1 MYDYSP
7 LAKKYARYLPASS
20 PYDWEDILQ
29 EMLFKMIKYQSFQM
43 DKKGALE
50 FVRNEWVR
58 DRKVSIHFHSSK
70 GVPVEK
76 IVEAF
81 HLIQRW
87 PWLYEYMVYETYAD
101 MERHTRYTVSA
112 CKHRMKEVRK
122 QCRRRR
128 AYGDLCRTV

>member
-29 EMLFKMIKYQSFQM
+29 EMLLRMIKYHSFQM
-43 DKKGALE
+43 GKKGALE
-50 FVRNEWVR
+50 FVRHQWVR
-58 DRKVSIHFHSSK
+58 DRSVSIDFHSSK

-81 HLIQRW
+81 RFIQQW

-101 MERHTRYTVSA
+101 MEQHCGLSRSA
-112 CKHRMKEVRK
+112 CRWALGKIRKELNI
-122 QCRRRR
+122 QRRR
-128 AYGDLCRTV
+128 AHGSNR